1 MTQEKHNN
9 KKKEELSID
18 DQIDE
23 IKKKANARI
32 KRLQEKKIKENMLHY
47 KDRLDSISLL
57 TKYDLSTCSNNEFDT
72 AVNFLESCVNRC
84 KKLDQKAQA
93 SKQKSQQKTQQK

>member
-1 MTQEKHNN
+1 MTEEKQNN

-32 KRLQEKKIKENMLHY
+32 KRLQEKKTKQNMLLY
-47 KDRLDSISLL
+47 EERLKKLSKL
-57 TKYDLSTCSNNEFDT
+57 TNQNLVTCSDDDFERAFS
-72 AVNFLESCVNRC
+72 FLKNRVYP
-84 KKLDQKAQA
+84 KK
-93 SKQKSQQKTQQK
+93 KQ